1 LSSTRRQEA
10 EKSLG
15 NGGGLRESRLNI
27 RVRLEID
34 SDHGDAGKRLGL
46 DMFNVVDK
54 RGNSALNVA
63 GDALFDFLRLQ
74 PAVSPDKTDNGTIDF
89 RKDIRGRAAL
99 DYERHQDDDERHHD
113 KRIRPLKLYSDILH
127 NRT

>member
-1 LSSTRRQEA
+1 MRTNKIVAEVKELLLAQRVAGKAELDDGDGGGGIDDDERRSSAGRQEA

-15 NGGGLRESRLNI
+15 NGGRLRESRLNI

-34 SDHGDAGKRLGL
+34 FDHGDAGKRLGL

-63 GDALFDFLRLQ
+63 GDALFDFLGL
-74 PAVSPDKTDNGTIDF
+74 
-89 RKDIRGRAAL
+89 
-99 DYERHQDDDERHHD
+99 
-113 KRIRPLKLYSDILH
+113 
-127 NRT
+127 